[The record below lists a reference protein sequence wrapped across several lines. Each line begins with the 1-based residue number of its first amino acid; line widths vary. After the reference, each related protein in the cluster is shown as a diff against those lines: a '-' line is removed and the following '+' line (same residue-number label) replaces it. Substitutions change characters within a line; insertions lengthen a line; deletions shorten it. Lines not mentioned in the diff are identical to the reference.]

1 VKEFDMDQING
12 DSEIWKPVARDPRYR
27 ISNQGRLTGTR
38 GQMLSP
44 CLGPIGYYQVH
55 IGPAWVYV
63 HHLVA
68 EAFIGPRPDG
78 MEIRHLNG
86 KRYDSRADN
95 LAYGTV
101 RENRLDQQ
109 RHGTDWELNKTHC
122 SKGHEYSL
130 ENTYRAP
137 AKPNKRECRKC
148 RAVNQRNRK
157 DRRRAAQAADM

>member
-1 VKEFDMDQING
+1 MDQING

-78 MEIRHLNG
+78 MEIPPPQRQAIRQPCRQPGIRNGQREPPRSTAARHRL
-86 KRYDSRADN
+86 
-95 LAYGTV
+95 GT
-101 RENRLDQQ
+101 EQD
-109 RHGTDWELNKTHC
+109 HC

-148 RAVNQRNRK
+148 RAINQRNRK
-157 DRRRAAQAADM
+157 DRRREGAGT